1 MSGYT
6 VKELSAL
13 ARVSVRTLHHYD
25 QVGLLKPES
34 RSEAGY
40 RYYGKKELLR
50 LQQIL
55 FYRALDYPLHE
66 IRDILDCENFDL
78 LSSLEYHRKQ
88 LEAKA
93 DQLKKLLATID
104 KTIVELKNNHE
115 RMTDKELY
123 DGFTEEQAKAY
134 RKEAAEKWGEERVAQ
149 SEEKLRKLGPEAWT
163 ALKKQGEAVT
173 QELAS
178 LMEQNP
184 ASAAVQ
190 TAIEKHYA
198 YIGQF
203 YEVTEEIYRGL
214 GKMYVED
221 ERFTA
226 YYEKFRK
233 GLAPFVNEA
242 IQVFCDLK
250 FGKG

>member
-13 ARVSVRTLHHYD
+13 AKVSVRTLHHYD

-55 FYRALDYPLHE
+55 FYRELDYPLHE
-66 IRDILDCENFDL
+66 IKDILDKEEFDL
-78 LSSLEYHRKQ
+78 LASLEFHKKQ
-88 LEAKA
+88 LEARA
-93 DQLKKLLATID
+93 EQVKKLLATID
-104 KTIVELKNNHE
+104 KTIVELKNNQE
-115 RMTDKELY
+115 MMTDKELY
-123 DGFTEEQAKAY
+123 EGFTEEQAKAY
-134 RKEAAEKWGEERVAQ
+134 RKEAAERWGEERVAL
-149 SEEKLRKLGPEAWT
+149 SEEKLRKLGPEAW
-163 ALKKQGEAVT
+163 AELKKQGEVVT
-173 QELAS
+173 QELAV
-178 LMEQNP
+178 LMNQDP
-184 ASAAVQ
+184 ASTAVQ
-190 TAIEKHYA
+190 TAIAKHYA

-203 YEVTEEIYRGL
+203 YEVTEDIYRGL

-221 ERFTA
+221 ERFFA

-233 GLAPFVNEA
+233 GLAAFVNEG

-250 FGKG
+250 FGK